1 MSNKSKNINDIVSQ
15 TARALGSGKSFGG
28 WTDKV
33 EEDTYQDHVKKQHA
47 SREREREE
55 REAEIKAETEA
66 EKKKDV
72 RKESAELKE
81 GAVGGALGGAAT
93 GAAIGQMLIPIPFL
107 GAAIGA
113 GVGGIAGGVA
123 GSNKKFKEKGASA
136 TSANTKGAED
146 DWGDKQAKANSIDPN
161 RLFDRQR
168 AALQKAQVN
177 KHKTGSL
184 RPSGK
189 QNRNLQTVLKRL
201 NPTKKVVNTAPTQ
214 LPAASQKVLGLL
226 K

>member
-72 RKESAELKE
+72 RKESAELNE
-81 GAVGGALGGAAT
+81 GILGGAAT

-113 GVGGIAGGVA
+113 GVGAAGGAVA
-123 GSNKKFKEKGASA
+123 ASNKKFKEKGASA

-201 NPTKKVVNTAPTQ
+201 NPTKKVVNTAPKQ

>member
-72 RKESAELKE
+72 RKESAELNE
-81 GAVGGALGGAAT
+81 GILGGAAT

-113 GVGGIAGGVA
+113 GVGAAGGAVA
-123 GSNKKFKEKGASA
+123 ASNKKFKEKGASA
-136 TSANTKGAED
+136 TSANTQGAED

-201 NPTKKVVNTAPTQ
+201 NPTKKVGNTAKQ